1 MRRALAIATLLA
13 LSIPAPAFA
22 RGTFDPTTEFEQH
35 EWIPIHLGP
44 LNLSITK
51 AVVYL
56 MLGTLGTIAIG
67 IFTMRSRLA
76 LLCPRRRSVADA
88 AVHEHDPGPLPDHLD
103 LQLVHRVHD
112 NALYKVGL
120 DWSLFVEK

>member
-56 MLGTLGTIAIG
+56 MLGSLLTMALGLG
-67 IFTMRSRLA
+67 LMR
-76 LLCPRRRSVADA
+76 V
-88 AVHEHDPGPLPDHLD
+88 
-103 LQLVHRVHD
+103 
-112 NALYKVGL
+112 K
-120 DWSLFVEK
+120 